1 MVRIRSGYLRR
12 EVYLWDF
19 YGAELYQNSGDKLSL
34 ESKYA
39 VIFCVRKNYK
49 GICVEKP
56 QEIISHIW
64 KKRDILSLR
73 SSSRARKRVCLS
85 SNTGLCIISWE

>member
-34 ESKYA
+34 EFQ
-39 VIFCVRKNYK
+39 I
-49 GICVEKP
+49 
-56 QEIISHIW
+56 
-64 KKRDILSLR
+64 
-73 SSSRARKRVCLS
+73 
-85 SNTGLCIISWE
+85 